1 MTPVFTA
8 EISLM
13 DLHTLK
19 LLFTRFLGTGQ
30 LFNIVKECFLF
41 NTSFLFDQKN
51 LIRLKLRFTAVCLS
65 NKFKVVIYFEVLKE
79 YICDM
84 CSSYYLE

>member
-1 MTPVFTA
+1 
-8 EISLM
+8 M

-51 LIRLKLRFTAVCLS
+51 LIRLQLRFTAVCLS
-65 NKFKVVIYFEVLKE
+65 TAVYLSSKFKVTIYFEVLKE